1 MPTKRELQERIEELE
16 STLTGIYE
24 QADGALPVEDE
35 DEEELEEDD
44 FD

>member
-35 DEEELEEDD
+35 DELEEDD